1 MGYVRLK
8 LRIGTIAKEKDL
20 DHRQAQEG
28 RDVERNILI
37 CAERYTCGKQRA
49 IADRRTIFDALREVS
64 KALLA
69 YDHDR
74 VKTEINHRRF
84 KVAVESLRVAKLHD
98 RPGLVS
104 PIEM

>member
-8 LRIGTIAKEKDL
+8 LRIGTIAKEKYIAYGRKDL

-28 RDVERNILI
+28 RDVEPNILV
-37 CAERYTCGKQRA
+37 CAERYACGKQRA

-84 KVAVESLRVAKLHD
+84 TVAAESLRVA
-98 RPGLVS
+98 
-104 PIEM
+104 